1 LDVALPA
8 VPFLALLFLGFGGW
22 HPTPRLGGLLVAWGI
37 VLVPI
42 AIAELSFLRDPTSY
56 AAVVMVAPSKQV
68 LERTI
73 ALWLDNFTPW
83 RWPFARPE
91 WYVRPSAVIPTA
103 WMGRLA
109 GGRIALSAS
118 RPHQDRSEEIGQI
131 THISALVPKGSML
144 VLVGKELARPTAR
157 RRSPCGPLTFRRRR
171 RGGTYNIARSF
182 VASKFLIL
190 HIYFTPGRRTLPDNF
205 DGSIRNDPRAWNV
218 SRLGREA

>member
-1 LDVALPA
+1 MSPCRPYRPCLVVRRLPWLAPHTPARRPAGRMGNRPRSDRHRRALFPARSDELCGCCDGCAVEAGAREDDRAVARQL
-8 VPFLALLFLGFGGW
+8 
-22 HPTPRLGGLLVAWGI
+22 
-37 VLVPI
+37 
-42 AIAELSFLRDPTSY
+42 Y
-56 AAVVMVAPSKQV
+56 AVVLAVRAARVVCAP
-68 LERTI
+68 ERGHTNCM
-73 ALWLDNFTPW
+73 D
-83 RWPFARPE
+83 R
-91 WYVRPSAVIPTA
+91 
-103 WMGRLA
+103 GRLA

-131 THISALVPKGSML
+131 IHISALVPKGSML

-190 HIYFTPGRRTLPDNF
+190 HIYFTPGRHTLPDNF

-218 SRLGREA
+218 SKLGREA

>member
-1 LDVALPA
+1 VTVRRGLFDADGDERPHDGQHGHAGVQRRGTPRSCRSWLRADLARPRPDRCIGSLISPVGVLPPDVGCRRAGRT
-8 VPFLALLFLGFGGW
+8 VLALLFVGFPGW

-83 RWPFARPE
+83 CWPFARPE

-103 WMGRLA
+103 WIAA
-109 GGRIALSAS
+109 GSPVAAS
-118 RPHQDRSEEIGQI
+118 
-131 THISALVPKGSML
+131 L
-144 VLVGKELARPTAR
+144 
-157 RRSPCGPLTFRRRR
+157 
-171 RGGTYNIARSF
+171 
-182 VASKFLIL
+182 FLL
-190 HIYFTPGRRTLPDNF
+190 RVRTKT
-205 DGSIRNDPRAWNV
+205 DPRK
-218 SRLGREA
+218 SGKSYIFPP